1 MTEQRYKAGD
11 VVELTTGFANQPR
24 PGSFEVL
31 RVMPERDNKEG
42 QYRVRGPDGLER
54 AVGQHEI
61 VEPVRQ
67 DRIAKDRSARD
78 DSAQDDPAQD

>member
-1 MTEQRYKAGD
+1 MSEQRYKAGD

-24 PGSFEVL
+24 PGAFEVL

-61 VEPVRQ
+61 MEPARQ
-67 DRIAKDRSARD
+67 DRAARIDRLQD
-78 DSAQDDPAQD
+78 DRAQDDPSQD